1 MENRKLKIENK
12 KTNHQLKKGWQI
24 KKLGDVCET
33 IAGGDVPKNNLSKFK
48 TKKYNTPI
56 FSNGAKNDGLYGYTD
71 IVKISKQSVTISARG
86 TIGYSS
92 IRREPFYPVVRLI
105 VLTPKNN
112 LIDLDFLWYVTR
124 NIGFANSGSSI
135 PQLTVPMIKKYD
147 IVVPP
152 LAEQQQ
158 IVKKLDQLSKQTQE
172 LTKIYQQKMENV
184 VELQKSILQQ
194 AFDDEI

>member
-112 LIDLDFLWYVTR
+112 LIDLVDKFRKEYLR
-124 NIGFANSGSSI
+124 RRCRC
-135 PQLTVPMIKKYD
+135 
-147 IVVPP
+147 
-152 LAEQQQ
+152 
-158 IVKKLDQLSKQTQE
+158 
-172 LTKIYQQKMENV
+172 
-184 VELQKSILQQ
+184 
-194 AFDDEI
+194 